1 MNNFIALRE
10 SMPHVTCHDVSR
22 CLIGSWM
29 SHGSRVRFR
38 VRVTC
43 SRSHLAFAFVIR
55 DTIGRGMTWGD
66 VTMNSFAF
74 SRESRWR
81 VTKSVA
87 SLESH

>member
-1 MNNFIALRE
+1 
-10 SMPHVTCHDVSR
+10 MPHVTCHDVSR
-22 CLIGSWM
+22 CFVGSRT
-29 SHGSRVRFR
+29 SCGSRVRFR

-43 SRSHLAFAFVIR
+43 SRSRSRFAFAIR

-74 SRESRWR
+74 LLESCWR

-87 SLESH
+87 FLESH